1 MKQNKCTECGRT
13 ENLKRGW
20 TNAWYC
26 SESCERSG
34 VAALH
39 NSMPGGP
46 SPRPG
51 WMPHHISIEISDRW
65 EDS

>member
-1 MKQNKCTECGRT
+1 MEQKKCIECGKT
-13 ENLKRGW
+13 NNLKRGW

-26 SESCERSG
+26 SERCEKRG

-46 SPRPG
+46 SPSPG
-51 WMPHHISIEISDRW
+51 WIFIHTRREITGRW
-65 EDS
+65 E